1 MTAYTLDETA
11 EKVGAK
17 IKQLRIDAGYT
28 SYENFAVTFSLDRK
42 QYWRMEKGANIRLAT
57 LLEIVNIHKL
67 TLEEFF
73 KGL

>member
-1 MTAYTLDETA
+1 MNPYTLDEAA

-17 IKQLRIDAGYT
+17 IKQLRIDGGYT
-28 SYENFAVTFSLDRK
+28 SYENFAVANSLDRK
-42 QYWRMEKGANIRLAT
+42 QYWRVEKGANIRLNT
-57 LLEIVNIHKL
+57 LLDILNIHKI